1 MGVNPGHPPRPASAP
16 AARPRRPQS
25 APANRPSAAPLERA
39 PRRSHAH
46 RRRAP
51 QPREPH
57 ASPER
62 QRQEIGELKVK
73 VNDLT
78 SQLLSARARA
88 ARLDGQV
95 VAQAKQIETLL
106 ASRGRADRGAA
117 SPEGARRAPET
128 VAVRTVRSQHERS
141 MIVRRLREQLDRLR
155 EDLADRDD
163 EVARLARSQRG
174 TALLEVEAAK
184 EEYYAE
190 VLRLRRQL
198 ETARDDRGFDDGDH
212 FDGGFDF
219 GGGDDGGGYPS
230 ADGDGAENDEL
241 DAVDARM
248 RALLRDNRDLGDLG
262 DVVVADDYEESDGA
276 PSPRAASF
284 PVEDDID
291 RADLRLRGDSV

>member
-163 EVARLARSQRG
+163 EVARLARSQPVWKPNLQFDFNVSVFDGFDARLS
-174 TALLEVEAAK
+174 A
-184 EEYYAE
+184 
-190 VLRLRRQL
+190 VLRELHESNRFVQK
-198 ETARDDRGFDDGDH
+198 
-212 FDGGFDF
+212 
-219 GGGDDGGGYPS
+219 S
-230 ADGDGAENDEL
+230 A
-241 DAVDARM
+241 
-248 RALLRDNRDLGDLG
+248 
-262 DVVVADDYEESDGA
+262 EST
-276 PSPRAASF
+276 S
-284 PVEDDID
+284 I
-291 RADLRLRGDSV
+291 

>member
-1 MGVNPGHPPRPASAP
+1 MFASARGRRARFGGDGGAGAAGAAA
-16 AARPRRPQS
+16 AAR
-25 APANRPSAAPLERA
+25 
-39 PRRSHAH
+39 
-46 RRRAP
+46 
-51 QPREPH
+51 
-57 ASPER
+57 
-62 QRQEIGELKVK
+62 G
-73 VNDLT
+73 D
-78 SQLLSARARA
+78 RARFGGDA
-88 ARLDGQV
+88 
-95 VAQAKQIETLL
+95 
-106 ASRGRADRGAA
+106 GAA
-117 SPEGARRAPET
+117 AAEGARRAPET

-219 GGGDDGGGYPS
+219 GGGDDGGDPS

-262 DVVVADDYEESDGA
+262 DVVVAGDYEESDGA